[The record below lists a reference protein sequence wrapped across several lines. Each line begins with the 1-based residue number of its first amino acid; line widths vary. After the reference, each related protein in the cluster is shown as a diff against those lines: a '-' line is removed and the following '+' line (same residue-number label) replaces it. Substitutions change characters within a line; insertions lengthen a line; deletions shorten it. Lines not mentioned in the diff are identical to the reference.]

1 MKLKYNLEDRLLPIQ
16 KKLIHS
22 KKMYAG
28 ICSSR
33 ATGKTWIMSWLIT
46 LALMK
51 GQRILAFSQTYS
63 TLKQNLFAEVI
74 KRFTELQME
83 FPEIYDQLIP
93 QFNRADMTIS
103 FNKGLCFGYTYENM
117 ENVRGQSDISLLT
130 LDEVAMAPADLLDI
144 VGPCLR
150 GFNITPQIRFC
161 TTPRVGSIWNRR
173 FKEHMALGDWDVFTG
188 TYKENTN
195 LSPESIAMIE
205 ASVTDPLMRKQELEG
220 EIMDTAIENC
230 ILADVTMSSVVRG
243 KDSKYYMGIDMARYG
258 NDSTVIVV
266 RDSFR
271 ILEKVPLFHADTYK
285 VASEVEKLIRKYPNV
300 KVFIDG
306 TGGFSSGVEDYLKLG
321 YTINSVNFGSKAK
334 DQYNLNARADMYTN
348 LVKAIDGGFFIE
360 DQEIMDELFAT
371 SYIITAQGKKAIV
384 PKEDIKEILGH
395 SPDATDALALTF
407 YDTDEG
413 IDYRRESELMGLL
426 FR

>member
-161 TTPRVGSIWNRR
+161 TTPR
-173 FKEHMALGDWDVFTG
+173 H
-188 TYKENTN
+188 
-195 LSPESIAMIE
+195 
-205 ASVTDPLMRKQELEG
+205 
-220 EIMDTAIENC
+220 
-230 ILADVTMSSVVRG
+230 
-243 KDSKYYMGIDMARYG
+243 
-258 NDSTVIVV
+258 
-266 RDSFR
+266 
-271 ILEKVPLFHADTYK
+271 
-285 VASEVEKLIRKYPNV
+285 
-300 KVFIDG
+300 
-306 TGGFSSGVEDYLKLG
+306 
-321 YTINSVNFGSKAK
+321 
-334 DQYNLNARADMYTN
+334 
-348 LVKAIDGGFFIE
+348 LV
-360 DQEIMDELFAT
+360 
-371 SYIITAQGKKAIV
+371 
-384 PKEDIKEILGH
+384 
-395 SPDATDALALTF
+395 
-407 YDTDEG
+407 
-413 IDYRRESELMGLL
+413 
-426 FR
+426 

>member
-16 KKLIHS
+16 KKLTHS
-22 KKMYAG
+22 KKQYAG
-28 ICSSR
+28 IVSSR
-33 ATGKTWIMSWLIT
+33 STGKTWIMSWLIT

-74 KRFTELQME
+74 RCFAELQTE
-83 FPEIYDQLIP
+83 FPQIYDQLIP
-93 QFNRADMTIS
+93 QFNKSDMTIAY
-103 FNKGLCFGYTYENM
+103 NKGICFGYSYDNY
-117 ENVRGQSDISLLT
+117 ENVRGQSDISLMV
-130 LDEVAMAPADLLDI
+130 LDEVAMAPADLLD
-144 VGPCLR
+144 VAGPCCR
-150 GFNITPQIRFC
+150 GFGIKPKIRFC
-161 TTPRVGSIWNRR
+161 TTPRVGTIWNRR
-173 FKEHMALGDWDVFTG
+173 FKEHMALGDWDIFTG
-188 TYKENTN
+188 TYKENDK
-195 LSPESIAMIE
+195 LSAESIALIE
-205 ASVTDPLMRKQELEG
+205 SSVSDPLMRKQELEG

-258 NDSTVIVV
+258 NDSTVIIV

-321 YTINSVNFGSKAK
+321 YIINSVNFGSKAK

-413 IDYRRESELMGLL
+413 IDYRRESELMNRL